1 MLYQDFIV
9 FLRKSNQKKT
19 MLKRLMKNILTYG
32 IVSLFIL
39 GLFSCASPKKE
50 KLIFSQEFY
59 FKNGIW
65 NRFQKDSFE
74 FQITNLEARYDVIA
88 EVEHNKK
95 TEMEYLPI
103 TICFFAPDQSST
115 AFQASIPFVN
125 AKGHF
130 IGRENNG
137 WMAIN
142 KSVMNQRTF
151 SEKGCY
157 KIVFNQT
164 TSIYDLL
171 GIRSI
176 KFTVLEKPV
185 QN

>member
-1 MLYQDFIV
+1 
-9 FLRKSNQKKT
+9 
-19 MLKRLMKNILTYG
+19 MLKRLMKNILTCG
-32 IVSLFIL
+32 IIALFIL
-39 GLFSCASPKKE
+39 GLFSCSSPKKE
-50 KLIFSQEFY
+50 KLIFSQEFH
-59 FKNGIW
+59 FKNGVW
-65 NRFQKDSFE
+65 NRFQKDSLE
-74 FQITNLEARYDVIA
+74 FRITKLEARYDVIA

-103 TICFFAPDQSST
+103 MICFFSPDRSFS

-142 KSVMNQRTF
+142 KTVMNQRTL
-151 SEKGCY
+151 SDTGTY

-164 TSIYDLL
+164 TSKYDLL

-176 KFTVLEKPV
+176 KFTVLEKPI

>member
-1 MLYQDFIV
+1 
-9 FLRKSNQKKT
+9 
-19 MLKRLMKNILTYG
+19 MKNILTCG
-32 IVSLFIL
+32 IIL
-39 GLFSCASPKKE
+39 LLILAVCSCSSPQKE
-50 KLIFSQEFY
+50 KQVFSQEFY
-59 FKNGIW
+59 FKNGVW

-74 FQITNLEARYDVIA
+74 FQISNLEARYDVIA

-95 TEMEYLPI
+95 TEMEYLPV
-103 TICFFAPDQSST
+103 TICFFAPDRSFS
-115 AFQASIPFVN
+115 AFQSSIPFVN

-137 WMAIN
+137 WMAVN

-151 SEKGCY
+151 SEKGTY

-164 TSIYDLL
+164 TAKYDLL

-185 QN
+185 QNQN